1 VSSVNGRK
9 PERPRSAHPYRDS
22 ALAYAGLG
30 ALVVAF
36 AFLTGSSVL
45 KSFAGG
51 AAAFVLATAWTW
63 WRLRSREQQKQAGRR
78 AP

>member
-1 VSSVNGRK
+1 VTSTNGNNPKR
-9 PERPRSAHPYRDS
+9 RGSAHPYRDS

-36 AFLTGSSVL
+36 AYLTGSGVI

-51 AAAFVLATAWTW
+51 TAAFVLATAWTW
-63 WRLRSREQQKQAGRR
+63 WRLRSREQEPDRR

>member
-1 VSSVNGRK
+1 MSAANGSN
-9 PERPRSAHPYRDS
+9 PERRRSTHPYRDS

-36 AFLTGSSVL
+36 AFLTGSGLL

-51 AAAFVLATAWTW
+51 SAAFVLATAWTW
-63 WRLRSREQQKQAGRR
+63 WRLRSREQQAERE